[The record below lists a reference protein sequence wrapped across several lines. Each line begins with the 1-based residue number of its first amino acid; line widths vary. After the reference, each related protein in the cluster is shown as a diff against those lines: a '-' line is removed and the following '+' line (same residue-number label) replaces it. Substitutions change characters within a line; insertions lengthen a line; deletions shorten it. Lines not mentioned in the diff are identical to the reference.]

1 MGNTPFFQ
9 LCAQSTAS
17 KAEGDLALIQTSL
30 LFSFDLYNKSGE
42 VFIKTRSPSASL
54 PSKGQVTEQ
63 TTVKCYIAQ
72 AWVQDGWV
80 TVQAKNE

>member
-1 MGNTPFFQ
+1 MYSVNWP
-9 LCAQSTAS
+9 LNAS
-17 KAEGDLALIQTSL
+17 KAESDLALIQTSL
-30 LFSFDLYNKSGE
+30 LFSFDLHNKSGE

-63 TTVKCYIAQ
+63 TTVKCYIDQ

-80 TVQAKNE
+80 TVLFVHVLMN